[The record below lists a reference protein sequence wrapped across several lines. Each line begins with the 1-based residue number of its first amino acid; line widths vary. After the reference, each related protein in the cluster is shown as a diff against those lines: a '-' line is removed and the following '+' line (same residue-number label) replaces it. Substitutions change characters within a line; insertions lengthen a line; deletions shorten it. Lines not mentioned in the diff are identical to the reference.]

1 MRKSLYIAL
10 VTLVLAFSS
19 IAFAEEASPVS
30 DGSQQQAGVVNIN
43 TAGPTQLAL
52 LPGVGAK
59 GAQRIVDYRN
69 EHGQFRKTSDLMQVK
84 GIGAKSFEKMAPYL
98 TLSGSTTLTTKVSS
112 PRKPRAK
119 KAAAPAAA
127 SN

>member
-10 VTLVLAFSS
+10 ITLMLAFSS
-19 IAFAEEASPVS
+19 IAFAEEATPAGG
-30 DGSQQQAGVVNIN
+30 GSQQSGVVNIN
-43 TAGPTQLAL
+43 TADASQLAM

-59 GAQRIVDYRN
+59 SAQRIVEYRG
-69 EHGQFRKTSDLMQVK
+69 EHGQFKKTSDLMQVK
-84 GIGAKSFEKMAPYL
+84 GVGAKSFERLAPYIAV
-98 TLSGSTTLTTKVSS
+98 SGQTTLNSKIAG

-119 KAAAPAAA
+119 KPTTTA

>member
-1 MRKSLYIAL
+1 MRKSLYVAL
-10 VTLVLAFSS
+10 ITLMLAFSS
-19 IAFAEEASPVS
+19 IAFAEEAAPVS
-30 DGSQQQAGVVNIN
+30 GGSQQAGVVNIN
-43 TAGPTQLAL
+43 TASPTQLAL

-69 EHGQFRKTSDLMQVK
+69 EHGSFRKTSDLMQVK
-84 GIGAKSFEKMAPYL
+84 GIGAKSFERMAPYIS
-98 TLSGSTTLTTKVSS
+98 LSGSTTLTSKIAS

-119 KAAAPAAA
+119 KAATTA